1 MASAG
6 PILRAV
12 RAWPGSPTASRPW
25 AAGSAS
31 AALPGPGHTS
41 RWIFRSSTSW
51 PVVRGQAA
59 VMSWDFV
66 GRLDELRFLEAAWLA
81 AGAGRAAPVI
91 VVYGESG
98 IGKTQTAAELARVVR
113 ARGAEV
119 FWGACHEGG
128 DAHPYGVWA
137 EAVRGYVE
145 RSGGAA
151 LAAALGGE
159 VRWLAPLLG
168 DVALPGV
175 ERVSAPPGVARLRL
189 AEVLVRVLYSFAR
202 PPVVVLDDMQWAYP
216 ESLELFGHVSRL
228 ARGALVVVSCRGS
241 GLELGH
247 PLAQRLAEVR
257 RHRRCE
263 YLALESLPRGE
274 AGELLEK
281 AAGGPLEAAL
291 VDAVYADSG
300 GNPFFLAELGRHL
313 QRRGAASLA
322 AGGGPRL
329 PESIRGAVELRL
341 GGVTA
346 QTRYML
352 GLASVFTAGFGF
364 AELAALT
371 ELKEAPLVDCLEH
384 ALSEELVRP
393 LDGERYDFAH
403 ALIREAL
410 YAGLSPEHRARLH
423 RRLAAALERLHAG
436 DLARGAGGLG
446 RPD

>member
-1 MASAG
+1 
-6 PILRAV
+6 
-12 RAWPGSPTASRPW
+12 
-25 AAGSAS
+25 
-31 AALPGPGHTS
+31 
-41 RWIFRSSTSW
+41 
-51 PVVRGQAA
+51 
-59 VMSWDFV
+59 MSWDFV

-81 AGAGRAAPVI
+81 AGAGRAPVI
-91 VVYGESG
+91 VVSGESG
-98 IGKTQTAAELARVVR
+98 IGKTRTVAELARVVR
-113 ARGAEV
+113 ARGAGG

-137 EAVRGYVE
+137 EAVRGYAE

-228 ARGALVVVSCRGS
+228 ARGALVVVSCRGT

-247 PLAQRLAEVR
+247 PLARHLAEVGR
-257 RHRRCE
+257 QRSCE
-263 YLALESLPRGE
+263 YVALESLPRGA
-274 AGELLEK
+274 AGELLEQ
-281 AAGGPLEAAL
+281 AAGGPLEAPL

-322 AGGGPRL
+322 AGGR
-329 PESIRGAVELRL
+329 
-341 GGVTA
+341 
-346 QTRYML
+346 TRP
-352 GLASVFTAGFGF
+352 A
-364 AELAALT
+364 
-371 ELKEAPLVDCLEH
+371 
-384 ALSEELVRP
+384 
-393 LDGERYDFAH
+393 
-403 ALIREAL
+403 
-410 YAGLSPEHRARLH
+410 
-423 RRLAAALERLHAG
+423 
-436 DLARGAGGLG
+436 
-446 RPD
+446 